1 MEKRELKKEMK
12 RRTYNVRGHIRFEKD
27 VDKEELTP
35 RVYARIGH
43 RTVASAPVDAEGG
56 FNLKFERAGTAPP
69 SSLTLIVGPPVSE
82 SMLTHANTTQIPI
95 SSEEWKES
103 GKLLLAEKDVMVE
116 KDLIVCMLPREIKIC
131 GLVCKEMPIAD
142 TELTRCCPVPFAK
155 VEVFDV
161 DSLLSIKPIKAKPVK
176 SIIAGDKF
184 RKIPEEVFKI
194 PERYNPPGPVLE
206 PFGKRMMVK
215 SMRGTEEMPISAE
228 KSEVLDYT
236 VGKVSIVDSY
246 AHIPFY
252 TYTKDNL
259 GEVYTDE
266 CGEFCLTFTWFPG
279 CAPSVDVSPDLI
291 FKVSQT
297 YYDPTHPDA
306 DASGLV
312 TFTIY
317 SEGYS
322 DTRWDV
328 PDYHW
333 VKLDAADGVLVS
345 CNPDCHP
352 LLDRRALFV
361 GVGDQGIYEDIAQ
374 EDDAPKACGFV
385 YNGNFVKSPFGETLD
400 IRGVFGSKVE
410 EAGERLYRISYATIP
425 DCNSKPADDD
435 PSAWTPITDGLIE
448 RYYYWDSAV
457 GALHYDNMALGPHS
471 LPGHASPEF
480 YKIRNTQDDDGHDIY
495 WFDHNRIA
503 EWETDGEIPDGLYVL
518 KIEVFDSDGN
528 PDPAVYRGD
537 DLGKYAYMYL
547 HINNKK
553 PHVEIK
559 EIYNGGT
566 LINMNCGAFDHLI
579 GEEVKFLVDAYH
591 EDDHLL
597 YWTMTYQIGYGSA
610 NGTVDEDTSGYT
622 VEDFRGKDSEF
633 IVWEDFD
640 KDFGLTTDPPSTC
653 STFGVAIQLAVCTKI
668 TNGYDFLKS
677 EHEHYKEVHAGLAVH
692 HAEEED

>member
-1 MEKRELKKEMK
+1 MPDRTE
-12 RRTYNVRGHIRFEKD
+12 RRTCDVRGHIRFEED
-27 VDKEELTP
+27 VDREKLSLK
-35 RVYARIGH
+35 VYARIGR
-43 RTVASAPVDAEGG
+43 RTVASAPVDAEGK
-56 FNLKFERAGTAPP
+56 FNLKFKRAGAAPP
-69 SSLTLIVGPPVSE
+69 PSMTLIVGPPVSE
-82 SMLTHANTTQIPI
+82 AMLTGANTEHIRI
-95 SSEEWKES
+95 STSEWKKSRES
-103 GKLLLAEKDVMVE
+103 LVLEKDVTLA
-116 KDLIVCMLPREIKIC
+116 KDVIICMLPREIKIC
-131 GLVCKEMPIAD
+131 GLVCKDIPIAD
-142 TELTRCCPVPFAK
+142 TELTRCCPVPFAR

-161 DSLLSIKPIKAKPVK
+161 DSLLSITPVKAKPVESYIPQGK
-176 SIIAGDKF
+176 LG
-184 RKIPEEVFKI
+184 KIPEEMSQV
-194 PERYNPPGPVLE
+194 
-206 PFGKRMMVK
+206 
-215 SMRGTEEMPISAE
+215 AE
-228 KSEVLDYT
+228 KSDVLERT
-236 VGKVSIVDSY
+236 VGEISIVDTY
-246 AHIPFY
+246 TRIPFY
-252 TYTKDNL
+252 SKDKL

-266 CGEFCLTFTWFPG
+266 CGEFCFTFTWFPG
-279 CAPSVDVSPDLI
+279 CAPSIDVSPDLI

-306 DASGLV
+306 DANGLV
-312 TFTIY
+312 TFAIY

-361 GVGDQGIYEDIAQ
+361 GVGYQGVYADIAQ
-374 EDDAPKACGFV
+374 EDNAPKACGFV

-410 EAGERLYRISYATIP
+410 ETGERLYRISYAKIP

-435 PSAWTPITDGLIE
+435 PGAWTPITDELVE
-448 RYYYWDSAV
+448 RYYYWDSTV

-480 YKIRNTQDDDGHDIY
+480 YKIRNTQDDDGHDIH

-503 EWETDGEIPDGLYVL
+503 EWDTDGEIPNGLYVL

-528 PDPAVYRGD
+528 PDPAVYMGD
-537 DLGKYAYMYL
+537 DLGKYAYMFL
-547 HINNKK
+547 HINNNK

-559 EIYNGGT
+559 GIFNGGA
-566 LINMNCGAFDHLI
+566 LINMQCGAFDHLI

-597 YWTMTYQIGYGSA
+597 YWSVIYQIGYGSA
-610 NGTVDEDTSGYT
+610 NGTVSEDISGYT
-622 VEDFRGKDSEF
+622 VEDFRGKDNEF
-633 IVWEDFD
+633 IEWENFD
-640 KDFGLTTDPPSTC
+640 EDFGLTTNHPSTC
-653 STFGVAIQLAVCTKI
+653 STFGVAIQLAVCSKI

-677 EHEHYKEVHAGLAVH
+677 KHEHYKEVHAGLAVH
-692 HAEEED
+692 NAEEVES

>member
-1 MEKRELKKEMK
+1 MGNQERIKEMK
-12 RRTYNVRGHIRFEKD
+12 RRTYNVRGRIRFEKN
-27 VDKEELTP
+27 VDKEKLTP

-43 RTVASAPVDAEGG
+43 RTVASAPVDIEGG
-56 FNLKFERAGTAPP
+56 FNLKFERVGTAPP

-82 SMLTHANTTQIPI
+82 SMLTHANTKQIPI

-103 GKLLLAEKDVMVE
+103 GKLLLVEKDIMVE
-116 KDLIVCMLPREIKIC
+116 KDLIICMLPREIKIC
-131 GLVCKEMPIAD
+131 GVVCKEIPIAE
-142 TELTRCCPVPFAK
+142 TGLTRCCPVPFAK

-161 DSLLSIKPIKAKPVK
+161 DSLLSIKSIKAKPVK
-176 SIIAGDKF
+176 SIIASDKF
-184 RKIPEEVFKI
+184 RKIPEEVFEI
-194 PERYNPPGPVLE
+194 PERYNPPGHVPG
-206 PFGKRMMVK
+206 PFEKRMMVK
-215 SMRGTEEMPISAE
+215 NMMGTEEMPISAE
-228 KSEVLDYT
+228 KSDILDYT
-236 VGKVSIVDSY
+236 VGKVNIADSY

-252 TYTKDNL
+252 TKDKL

-279 CAPSVDVSPDLI
+279 CISPDVSPDLI

-297 YYDPTHPDA
+297 YTTSNGP
-306 DASGLV
+306 V
-312 TFTIY
+312 TYTIY

-352 LLDRRALFV
+352 LLDRRALFM
-361 GVGDQGIYEDIAQ
+361 GVGNQGIYADIAQ

-410 EAGERLYRISYATIP
+410 ETGERLYRISYAKIP
-425 DCNSKPADDD
+425 DCNSKPDDD
-435 PSAWTPITDGLIE
+435 SIAWTPITDALIE
-448 RYYYWDSAV
+448 RYYYWDSSV

-471 LPGHASPEF
+471 LPGHANPEF
-480 YKIRNTQDDDGHDIY
+480 YKIRNTQDDYGHDIY

-503 EWETDGEIPDGLYVL
+503 EWETDGKIPDGLYVL

-528 PDPAVYRGD
+528 PDPAVYIGD
-537 DLGKYAYMYL
+537 DLGKYAYMCL

-559 EIYNGGT
+559 GIFNGGS
-566 LINMNCGAFDHLI
+566 LINMQCGAFDHLI

-597 YWTMTYQIGYGSA
+597 YWSMSYQIGYGSA
-610 NGTVDEDTSGYT
+610 KGTVASDTSGYT
-622 VEDFRGKDSEF
+622 VEDFRGKDNEF
-633 IVWEDFD
+633 IVWEKFD
-640 KDFGLTTDPPSTC
+640 ENFGLTTIPPSTC
-653 STFGVAIQLAVCTKI
+653 STFGVAIELAVCTKT

-677 EHEHYKEVHAGLAVH
+677 KHEHYKEVHAGLAVH
-692 HAEEED
+692 HAEEEG

>member
-12 RRTYNVRGHIRFEKD
+12 RRTCNMRGRIRFEED
-27 VDKEELTP
+27 VDREKLSLK
-35 RVYARIGH
+35 VYARIGH
-43 RTVASAPVDAEGG
+43 RTVVSAPVDKDGS
-56 FNLKFERAGTAPP
+56 FDLKFERAGTAPP
-69 SSLTLIVGPPVSE
+69 SSMTLIVGPPVSE
-82 SMLTHANTTQIPI
+82 GMLTRANTKQIQI
-95 SSEEWKES
+95 SAGEWKKSRE
-103 GKLLLAEKDVMVE
+103 LLVVEKDVMLE

-131 GLVCKEMPIAD
+131 GVVCKELPIEG

-184 RKIPEEVFKI
+184 RKIPEEVFEI
-194 PERYNPPGPVLE
+194 PERYNPPGPALE
-206 PFGKRMMVK
+206 PFGKRMKVK

-228 KSEVLDYT
+228 KSDILDYT
-236 VGKVSIVDSY
+236 VGKVSIADSY

-252 TYTKDNL
+252 TKDIL

-279 CAPSVDVSPDLI
+279 CISPDVSPDLI

-297 YYDPTHPDA
+297 YYNPTHPDA
-306 DASGLV
+306 DSSGNV

-333 VKLDAADGVLVS
+333 VKLDAAEGVLVS

-352 LLDRRALFV
+352 LLDRRALFM
-361 GVGDQGIYEDIAQ
+361 GVGNQGIYDHIAQ

-410 EAGERLYRISYATIP
+410 EAGERLYRISYAKIP

-435 PSAWTPITDGLIE
+435 PSAWTPITDELIE

-457 GALHYDNMALGPHS
+457 GALHYDNMTLGPHS

-480 YKIRNTQDDDGHDIY
+480 YKIRNTQDDECLTRMATRTLQCIWGMILE
-495 WFDHNRIA
+495 NTPTCICIS
-503 EWETDGEIPDGLYVL
+503 T
-518 KIEVFDSDGN
+518 
-528 PDPAVYRGD
+528 
-537 DLGKYAYMYL
+537 
-547 HINNKK
+547 
-553 PHVEIK
+553 IK
-559 EIYNGGT
+559 SH
-566 LINMNCGAFDHLI
+566 M
-579 GEEVKFLVDAYH
+579 
-591 EDDHLL
+591 
-597 YWTMTYQIGYGSA
+597 
-610 NGTVDEDTSGYT
+610 
-622 VEDFRGKDSEF
+622 
-633 IVWEDFD
+633 
-640 KDFGLTTDPPSTC
+640 
-653 STFGVAIQLAVCTKI
+653 
-668 TNGYDFLKS
+668 LKS
-677 EHEHYKEVHAGLAVH
+677 KKSTMREH
-692 HAEEED
+692 